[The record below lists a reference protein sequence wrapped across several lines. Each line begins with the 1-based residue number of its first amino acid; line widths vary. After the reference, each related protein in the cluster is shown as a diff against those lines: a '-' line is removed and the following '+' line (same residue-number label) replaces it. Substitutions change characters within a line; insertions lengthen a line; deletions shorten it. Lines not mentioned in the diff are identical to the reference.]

1 MQAQPTSAASRAS
14 SRDRDEPHADRRGA
28 QRFRALLDDAQPP
41 RQDLSVL
48 PPPPWP
54 SFAPPLAEPADASP
68 SSRAGAR
75 ASTDLPPPPAF
86 AAHVDNQTLALR
98 ASTGPL
104 AGLLVQA
111 EWRGARLSL
120 RLSAPAPELAG
131 RLARERENLG
141 AALSAA
147 LGVDVVVELGDGR

>member
-1 MQAQPTSAASRAS
+1 MQAQPTSAAPRAS

-28 QRFRALLDDAQPP
+28 QRFRALLDDAQPQQEFP
-41 RQDLSVL
+41 APSLS
-48 PPPPWP
+48 PWP
-54 SFAPPLAEPADASP
+54 LFAPPADSSDASP
-68 SSRAGAR
+68 SGPASAR
-75 ASTDLPPPPAF
+75 AHPNLPPPPAP
-86 AAHVDNQTLALR
+86 AAPVDSQALALR

>member
-1 MQAQPTSAASRAS
+1 MQAQPPSAASRAS

-28 QRFRALLDDAQPP
+28 QRFRALLDDAQPQQEFP
-41 RQDLSVL
+41 APSFS
-48 PPPPWP
+48 PWP
-54 SFAPPLAEPADASP
+54 LFAPPPADSPDGSP
-68 SSRAGAR
+68 SSPASAR
-75 ASTDLPPPPAF
+75 AHPDLPPPPAP
-86 AAHVDNQTLALR
+86 AAPVDSQSLALR

-111 EWRGARLSL
+111 EWRGQRLSL
-120 RLSAPAPELAG
+120 RLSTPAPELAG

>member
-1 MQAQPTSAASRAS
+1 MQAQPPSAASRAS

-28 QRFRALLDDAQPP
+28 QRFRALLDDAQPQQEFP
-41 RQDLSVL
+41 APSLS
-48 PPPPWP
+48 PWP
-54 SFAPPLAEPADASP
+54 QFAPPLADPPDASP
-68 SSRAGAR
+68 SSPASAR
-75 ASTDLPPPPAF
+75 AHPDLPPQPAP
-86 AAHVDNQTLALR
+86 AAPVDNQALALR

-111 EWRGARLSL
+111 EWRGSRLSL

-147 LGVDVVVELGDGR
+147 LGVDVVVELGDGG

>member
-1 MQAQPTSAASRAS
+1 MQAQPTSAAPRAS

-28 QRFRALLDDAQPP
+28 QRFRALLDDAQPQ
-41 RQDLSVL
+41 QDFPALAPS
-48 PPPPWP
+48 PWP
-54 SFAPPLAEPADASP
+54 LFAPPLADPPDASP
-68 SSRAGAR
+68 SSPASAR
-75 ASTDLPPPPAF
+75 AHPDLPPPPAP
-86 AAHVDNQTLALR
+86 AAPVDCQTLALR

-147 LGVDVVVELGDGR
+147 LGVDVVVELGDGL